1 MPNIESENQQLYD
14 AGDLRKY
21 RIELPNLYDDADLD
35 PYEFR
40 LLAHYK
46 RVGTCWESTAT
57 TAAKCKMSVGK
68 VSEAR
73 RSLQDKGFI
82 HIQDEPSDYGTIQ
95 ITVKDVWAQ
104 NFEKYTQRSHSEH
117 DRSPHERQRSPRE
130 TKKEPIEEINNN
142 NNANPQ
148 IDQWQS
154 DLQGVVFGIDPQTFT
169 DILDAWRNKPD
180 PRLHNEAL
188 RQTTNAKQRSARVY
202 LRAYLNFNP
211 DYKPQ
216 EAKPYPTKREQFTRP
231 KPQAAEWQPPTPD
244 EIAKFRAERAAMR
257 GAD

>member
-1 MPNIESENQQLYD
+1 MPNIENENQQVYD

-82 HIQDEPSDYGTIQ
+82 NIQDEPSDYGTIQ

-104 NFEKYTQRSHSEH
+104 NFEKYAQRSHSEH
-117 DRSPHERQRSPRE
+117 DRSPHERRRSPHE
-130 TKKEPIEEINNN
+130 TKKEPIEESTHAENQKDVKAQCWNELVEVYVMLSGGHYDSFAQVWEKYPDKRRHDYAIARARS
-142 NNANPQ
+142 ANPRKFSFYL
-148 IDQWQS
+148 S
-154 DLQGVVFGIDPQTFT
+154 DYLGFDP
-169 DILDAWRNKPD
+169 DKP
-180 PRLHNEAL
+180 A
-188 RQTTNAKQRSARVY
+188 TWGASAKQY
-202 LRAYLNFNP
+202 
-211 DYKPQ
+211 PQ
-216 EAKPYPTKREQFTRP
+216 KREQFNRP
-231 KPQAAEWQPPTPD
+231 ASGGRGWD
-244 EIAKFRAERAAMR
+244 EMR
-257 GAD
+257 ILE